1 MPYLLETLKNR
12 ACTTPDRNY
21 EKQEK
26 KNNRIRLKLQANFTQ
41 TVCLWHPE
49 QGVPYDPQCTEKLAK
64 RKSDVISASPLIF
77 HGVILTSIN
86 HYLYLKNGILFP
98 HYLLRAFHS
107 YLSNNAIHSY
117 YHVQE
122 PMLMMIKQYF
132 L

>member
-1 MPYLLETLKNR
+1 MPYHLETLKNR

-26 KNNRIRLKLQANFTQ
+26 KNNRIRLKLQDTLRKPSAYGIWIRELPIT
-41 TVCLWHPE
+41 PA
-49 QGVPYDPQCTEKLAK
+49 VPFLQKIK
-64 RKSDVISASPLIF
+64 GNVISASPLSF
-77 HGVILTSIN
+77 FDVILTSIN
-86 HYLYLKNGILFP
+86 HYLYPQNGILFP

-122 PMLMMIKQYF
+122 PTLMMIKQYF